1 MYIHPTLAPIH
12 VFRRRRYDV
21 DTPGSMTLDISL
33 GIVGIV
39 AVIAVT
45 ARSAGIWRRPHRP
58 SEAARPPKA
67 LSEIDATLA
76 RLEISLDAIA
86 IEVERIGENQRFLTR
101 TLAERARPSDPP

>member
-1 MYIHPTLAPIH
+1 MMYIHPTLAPIH

-33 GIVGIV
+33 GIVGVI

-45 ARSAGIWRRPHRP
+45 VRSAGFRRRPDRS
-58 SEAARPPKA
+58 SEAATRPKA

-86 IEVERIGENQRFLTR
+86 IEVER
-101 TLAERARPSDPP
+101 ARPSDPP